1 MTINKTRGN
10 GVILTSLI
18 FAMILR
24 IVPLPQEWVIYNPD
38 WVALVVI
45 YWCLAVPERFG
56 VGLAWITGLFCDVLT
71 GRLLG
76 QYALSYCIIAFVCVK
91 THQRLRVFPPSQ
103 QAIIVLFLLLLGQLL
118 IFWTQGIRG
127 ITPEPWHYGA
137 SSVSGAL
144 VWPIVLQLLRKMR
157 QKHRVQ

>member
-1 MTINKTRGN
+1 MAITRTHGD
-10 GVILTSLI
+10 GIILISLLL
-18 FAMILR
+18 AMVLR
-24 IVPLPQEWVIYNPD
+24 ILPLPQALVIYNPD

-45 YWCLAVPERFG
+45 YWCLAVPEKFG
-56 VGLAWITGLFCDVLT
+56 VGWAWVTGLCCDVLT

-91 THQRLRVFPPSQ
+91 THQRLRIFPPSQ
-103 QAIIVLFLLLLGQLL
+103 QALIVLFLLLLVQLL

-127 ITPEPWHYGA
+127 ITFEPWRYGA

-144 VWPIVLQLLRKMR
+144 VWPTVFKLLRRMR